1 LKKILHDLERNF
13 DKLTSLAIA
22 VIGHS
27 ITFILVFCLV
37 IYWFSNPEFYQQ
49 SSTHKM
55 IGELILGITFLS
67 LFIIQKTFNQV
78 FTSLHLKL
86 NELVF
91 SHETAKNSVMNAEN
105 KTEREIIEL
114 QKDITSWPR
123 RLRRKNNRLIISI
136 ENASEIC
143 FF

>member
-78 FTSLHLKL
+78 FASLHLKL

-114 QKDITSWPR
+114 QKEYNELAEKI
-123 RLRRKNNRLIISI
+123 K
-136 ENASEIC
+136 EEE
-143 FF
+143 

>member
-1 LKKILHDLERNF
+1 
-13 DKLTSLAIA
+13 
-22 VIGHS
+22 
-27 ITFILVFCLV
+27 
-37 IYWFSNPEFYQQ
+37 
-49 SSTHKM
+49 M

-114 QKDITSWPR
+114 QKEYNDLAEKI
-123 RLRRKNNRLIISI
+123 K
-136 ENASEIC
+136 EEE
-143 FF
+143 